1 MKSIIR
7 RILKEQYGEGH
18 DECGIIYYDSTHD
31 DNLIEY
37 SNLRDSVVNY
47 SEETLELIKKDKE
60 TIPINQTLYSTQ
72 DHIDLDYVY
81 GLNDEVYEQSDIHLL
96 DINGD
101 LFIMDGHHRI
111 CRDRMSGRDSQVY
124 VWDNEDKELI
134 DCIFYGI
141 GDC

>member
-1 MKSIIR
+1 MI
-7 RILKEQYGEGH
+7 YGNSFPVTIGW
-18 DECGIIYYDSTHD
+18 GIIYYDSTHD

-60 TIPINQTLYSTQ
+60 TIPINQKLYSTQ
-72 DHIDLDYVY
+72 DYIDLDYVY

>member
-1 MKSIIR
+1 M
-7 RILKEQYGEGH
+7 
-18 DECGIIYYDSTHD
+18 
-31 DNLIEY
+31 
-37 SNLRDSVVNY
+37 
-47 SEETLELIKKDKE
+47 
-60 TIPINQTLYSTQ
+60 
-72 DHIDLDYVY
+72 
-81 GLNDEVYEQSDIHLL
+81 YEQSDIHLL

-124 VWDNEDKELI
+124 VWDNEDIELI